1 MKKLL
6 LLLFACG
13 MFTVTDG
20 FCQEPEDP
28 VDMNIYLD
36 ASISLSKKQLRKH
49 RRKLRVHR
57 EVDSLIV
64 YRKFQFETVAR
75 YRSVS
80 PGIASRFA
88 EGSRRS
94 FARVNGGDFYSH
106 VYKYKPGQMPAQNFK
121 FTNCTKEENNTWL
134 MTIELDLIDEKQ
146 KYEFVIQPE
155 KMGWGVMRITSNQWV
170 GQVVYTGWLMP

>member
-64 YRKFQFETVAR
+64 YRKFTFEAVGCHK
-75 YRSVS
+75 SVS
-80 PGIASRFA
+80 YSVAKKVGGPSVRLN
-88 EGSRRS
+88 EGL
-94 FARVNGGDFYSH
+94 FYSR
-106 VYKYKPGQMPAQNFK
+106 VYEYKEGQMPSQNFK
-121 FTNCTKEENNTWL
+121 VTNCTKEEDNTWF

-146 KYEFVIQPE
+146 KFEFVIQPE
-155 KMGWGVMRITSNQWV
+155 TGWGVMRFTSNKWV
-170 GQVVYTGWLMP
+170 GQAIFPGWLKRD